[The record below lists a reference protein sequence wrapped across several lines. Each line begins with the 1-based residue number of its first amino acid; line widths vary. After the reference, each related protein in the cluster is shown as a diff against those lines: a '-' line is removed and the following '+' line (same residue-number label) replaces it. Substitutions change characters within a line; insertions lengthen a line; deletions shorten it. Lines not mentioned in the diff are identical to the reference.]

1 MDCSRDLVQAYQH
14 SFGRPN
20 SGRPSEFLHKLYFC
34 DLNMHTTYRPF
45 IPCSKSVTMSC
56 KADQGNEKAVRSF
69 QPRSQSV
76 LLLLA
81 STHDALQILLSYHLL
96 SSQGPIFRLP
106 KNLVTPHQQ
115 LYLNTFRLLSRSC
128 FLCSSHSQRGLTI
141 PSRRSRVR
149 QLYQQTAHRGMTLQ
163 VVY

>member
-1 MDCSRDLVQAYQH
+1 MDCSRDLVYLH

-45 IPCSKSVTMSC
+45 IPCSNSVKMSC

-69 QPRSQSV
+69 QPRSKSV
-76 LLLLA
+76 RINQRAILLLLA

-96 SSQGPIFRLP
+96 SSQGPISRLP
-106 KNLVTPHQQ
+106 EHLVTPLPQIHIA
-115 LYLNTFRLLSRSC
+115 C
-128 FLCSSHSQRGLTI
+128 K
-141 PSRRSRVR
+141 
-149 QLYQQTAHRGMTLQ
+149 AKE
-163 VVY
+163 